1 MSRTWYHILLF
12 LLISIRS
19 TYTMAIEEPTYSVV
33 TTLGQI
39 EFRRYAPYLVAE
51 TRVTGETSQS
61 SAATTGFR
69 RLFGYIS
76 GDNTTNQKIDMTAPV
91 QQTPAGRKI
100 AMTAPVQQE
109 REGDAWIISFVV
121 PREFDLD
128 TVPNPSNPS
137 VTIRAVPERLMAVLT
152 YSGRWTEANQQKHT
166 ALLLQLL
173 DDADITT
180 SGTAVS
186 AAYNSPFALPFLRRN
201 EAMIEVTSAP

>member
-1 MSRTWYHILLF
+1 MSRTSYRILLF
-12 LLISIRS
+12 LLISIGS
-19 TYTMAIEEPTYSVV
+19 TCTMAIEEPTYSVAA
-33 TTLGQI
+33 TLGQL

-51 TRVTGETSQS
+51 TRVTGESSQS
-61 SAATTGFR
+61 SAANTGFR

-91 QQTPAGRKI
+91 QQTSAGRKI

-109 REGDAWIISFVV
+109 REGDAWTISFVV

-128 TVPNPSNPS
+128 TVPLPSNPS
-137 VTIRAVPERLMAVLT
+137 VSIRAVPERLMAVLT
-152 YSGRWTEANQQKHT
+152 YSGRWTAKNQEEHA

-173 DDADITT
+173 EEAGITT
-180 SGTAVS
+180 TGKPVS